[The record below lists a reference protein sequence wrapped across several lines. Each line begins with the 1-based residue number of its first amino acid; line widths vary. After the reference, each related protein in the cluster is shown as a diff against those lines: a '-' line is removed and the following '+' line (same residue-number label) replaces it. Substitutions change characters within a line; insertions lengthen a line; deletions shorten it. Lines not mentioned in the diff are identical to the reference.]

1 MPVPA
6 QEGVAARV
14 LLRDEA
20 YARLRD
26 AILDGTLE
34 AGEQLRDVELSAW
47 LGISRTPIRE
57 ALARLEDAG
66 LVESAPNRYTRV
78 APLDRRDAQ
87 DAFQVVAALQA
98 LAATLGVAQVSGAEL
113 DVMSEANARFTK
125 ALADGDVD
133 AAIAADDAFHDVL
146 VHASANAEIAKSLE
160 RLMPRVRRLERVRFG
175 SLTGRRSVEQHAEI
189 VDRCAAGDVEGA
201 AEAVRRNWLSLG
213 KLIDRSFT

>member
-34 AGEQLRDVELSAW
+34 AGEQLRDAELSAW

-57 ALARLEDAG
+57 ALARLEACG
-66 LVESAPNRYTRV
+66 LVQSAPNRSTRV

-87 DAFQVVAALQA
+87 DAFQVVAALHA
-98 LAATLGVAQVSGAEL
+98 LAATLGVPHVSGGEL
-113 DVMSEANARFTK
+113 EAMRAANERFAR
-125 ALADGDVD
+125 ALAGGDVD
-133 AAIAADDAFHDVL
+133 AALAADDA
-146 VHASANAEIAKSLE
+146 
-160 RLMPRVRRLERVRFG
+160 
-175 SLTGRRSVEQHAEI
+175 
-189 VDRCAAGDVEGA
+189 
-201 AEAVRRNWLSLG
+201 
-213 KLIDRSFT
+213 

>member
-1 MPVPA
+1 MQPPLHAGSCAAHDAEAGALAGPEAPNVGPTPCRGGKTDVRPGTRLWVDRWCVIFHMPVPSDQA
-6 QEGVAARV
+6 VTTRL

-57 ALARLEDAG
+57 ALARLEDCG

-87 DAFQVVAALQA
+87 DAFQVVAALHA
-98 LAATLGVAQVSGAEL
+98 LAATLGVPRVSDAEL
-113 DVMSEANARFTK
+113 AAMRAANEHFAASMK
-125 ALADGDVD
+125 AADVD
-133 AAIAADDAFHDVL
+133 AALAADDAFHAVL
-146 VHASANAEIAKSLE
+146 VTASANGEIA
-160 RLMPRVRRLERVRFG
+160 
-175 SLTGRRSVEQHAEI
+175 
-189 VDRCAAGDVEGA
+189 
-201 AEAVRRNWLSLG
+201 
-213 KLIDRSFT
+213 